1 MNFKNKDMFGNQVFQ
16 QQVNFN
22 QNSSLQN
29 SVANLKAMSID
40 PTKKNEVLSSLSRFQ
55 GQMNPNDYNEI
66 LSNVKSVNNN
76 NFFEETRSLEPKKE
90 ISEQD
95 YQRTV
100 SDLKRL
106 EHEVRFK

>member
-1 MNFKNKDMFGNQVFQ
+1 MDFNNKNIFGNQVFQ
-16 QQVNFN
+16 KQINFN

-29 SVANLKAMSID
+29 SVSNLKAMSID
-40 PTKKNEVLSSLSRFQ
+40 PTKKNEVLSTLNRFQ

-66 LSNVKSVNNN
+66 LSNVKSLKSEN
-76 NFFEETRSLEPKKE
+76 SPLESKKE
-90 ISEQD
+90 IGEQD

-100 SDLKRL
+100 SDLKQL

>member
-1 MNFKNKDMFGNQVFQ
+1 MDFNNKNIFGNQVFQ
-16 QQVNFN
+16 KQINFN

-29 SVANLKAMSID
+29 SVSNLKAMSID
-40 PTKKNEVLSSLSRFQ
+40 PTKKNEVLSTLNRFQ

-66 LSNVKSVNNN
+66 LSNVKSLKSEKLIGEN
-76 NFFEETRSLEPKKE
+76 SPLESKKE
-90 ISEQD
+90 IGEQD

-100 SDLKRL
+100 SDLKQL

>member
-1 MNFKNKDMFGNQVFQ
+1 MNLENKDIFRNQVFQ
-16 QQVNFN
+16 KQVNFN

-29 SVANLKAMSID
+29 SISNLKAMSVD
-40 PTKKNEVLSSLSRFQ
+40 PTKKNEVLSTLNRFQ
-55 GQMNPNDYNEI
+55 GQINPNDYNEI
-66 LSNVKSVNNN
+66 LANVKSVKNDE
-76 NFFEETRSLEPKKE
+76 FIGEDRPLESKKE